1 MNSVG
6 RWVAEFFSCGGILA
20 LLRNG
25 GEWREMRVGS
35 LMLRGEGVGGREG
48 LVR

>member
-1 MNSVG
+1 MNSGG
-6 RWVAEFFSCGGILA
+6 RWVAEFFSYGRILA

-25 GEWREMRVGS
+25 GECREMGVGS
-35 LMLRGEGVGGREG
+35 LMLRGEGVGGRVG

>member
-1 MNSVG
+1 MNSAG
-6 RWVAEFFSCGGILA
+6 RWVAELFSCGGILV

-25 GEWREMRVGS
+25 GECREMGVGS
-35 LMLRGEGVGGREG
+35 LMLWGEGVGGRRG